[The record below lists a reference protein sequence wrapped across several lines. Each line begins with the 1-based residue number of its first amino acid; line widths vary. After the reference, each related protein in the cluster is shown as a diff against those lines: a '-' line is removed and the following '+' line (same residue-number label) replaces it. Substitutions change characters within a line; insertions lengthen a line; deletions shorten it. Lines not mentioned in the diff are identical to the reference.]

1 MLAFVHDVLRSTSE
15 FQTIRDSCFGKLFD
29 MPARQCPV
37 SCKLIHSLLSR
48 QLIVDDPHTLW
59 TALSG
64 QPLRFGLQEFGTIT
78 GLPCGAFPVGHLPPK
93 NKRNQALKD
102 QILNK
107 LIAPRSSLTIME
119 LEEDHLPDYP
129 SININDV
136 LTIKAEEN
144 CHVWYFHLSV
154 TPIIPIEI
162 QTDPGWGV
170 WPDIVNDE
178 RLAYMEELIADK
190 RPFKKWMWPGGNTS
204 LPLIP
209 PSTVEEK
216 PVHKKALKSKHT
228 GKNKPLQPN
237 RSTRKTST
245 AQKQRRISNYFVHNG
260 STSSKSHEQLLEII
274 TELSSQVTDVQA
286 EQKRLLEMIEK
297 LKQRPHTKRSSITSL
312 LPRMKKFKK
321 RRRQKSH
328 SFSSLAHRFSMQQHA
343 PIHKSPD
350 HSSPVQTS
358 PSPERKYPIHI
369 SPVHQS
375 ENQSPL
381 LHVSVVHTSPVHTTP
396 ECPVATPMTSL
407 ARRGVI
413 YDASDHSNSPL
424 SHHLLYQGLEIFEPI
439 YDQTP
444 ADDGLELPF
453 TPQPPLSPIT
463 RPHLTPNPSP
473 TKSTDS
479 GSGLAQHAA
488 SVNVFS
494 ATASS
499 SRIPHHNALVEDF
512 NN

>member
-1 MLAFVHDVLRSTSE
+1 MLAFVHDVLRGTFE

-29 MPARQCPV
+29 LPTRQCPV

-59 TALSG
+59 TAFSG

-102 QILNK
+102 QIWKK
-107 LIAPRSSLTIME
+107 LIGVPTCPTVGRVPCYSEASVNNPSSPQLSHNHGTRRRPSAG
-119 LEEDHLPDYP
+119 LPLDQ
-129 SININDV
+129 
-136 LTIKAEEN
+136 
-144 CHVWYFHLSV
+144 HQQH
-154 TPIIPIEI
+154 
-162 QTDPGWGV
+162 PGWGV

-190 RPFKKWMWPGGNTS
+190 RPFKKWMWPGGDTS

-209 PSTVEEK
+209 PPTVEDK

-245 AQKQRRISNYFVHNG
+245 AQKQRRISNYFVRNG
-260 STSSKSHEQLLEII
+260 STSRKSHEQLLEII

-297 LKQRPHTKRSSITSL
+297 LKQRPHTKHSSITSL

-321 RRRQKSH
+321 RRRQKSRSH
-328 SFSSLAHRFSMQQHA
+328 SALEPTDSPRNNTMLSPLHHKYNTPCQSPILIQYVAQHHRSNVDNIQDSEPLTQKSPDHSS
-343 PIHKSPD
+343 PIQKSPD
-350 HSSPVQTS
+350 HSSPVQTL
-358 PSPERKYPIHI
+358 P
-369 SPVHQS
+369 
-375 ENQSPL
+375 
-381 LHVSVVHTSPVHTTP
+381 
-396 ECPVATPMTSL
+396 
-407 ARRGVI
+407 
-413 YDASDHSNSPL
+413 
-424 SHHLLYQGLEIFEPI
+424 HLNGLEIFEPI

-473 TKSTDS
+473 IKSTDS
-479 GSGLAQHAA
+479 GSGGQNESEVMELSDSSPTREALTHTPSDAEIHLA
-488 SVNVFS
+488 NELL
-494 ATASS
+494 
-499 SRIPHHNALVEDF
+499 RCPLVPSQRLISPLPSQM
-512 NN
+512 